1 MTSALQLTGVS
12 KVFAGQAALS
22 DVDLDVR
29 RGEIHALL
37 GQNGSG
43 KSTLIKILAGYHRPE
58 SGASAVLRGN
68 ALPLDGRPPG
78 RAVPLRFVHQD
89 RGLIPALDAV
99 DNLALVAG
107 FRRRW
112 WLGAR
117 TEESAAEEFLRAYG
131 IDVDVGRPVSDLS
144 VASQAMLA
152 VARAV
157 KGCAEDQVVLVL
169 DEATASL
176 PAEEV
181 ETLFR
186 LVRHIRDR
194 GGSVIYVTHR
204 LSEVF
209 SLADRVTVLRDG
221 RRVAT
226 CEVSDLTPDELVELI
241 IGRPVDA
248 FYPDPPAPHADIA
261 LEVRNLTGP
270 TVTRASFTV
279 RRGEILGVTG
289 LVGSGYENLLSLMF
303 GALPRQA
310 GEVLVHGIPVG
321 PTPRDAI
328 GVGLAF
334 APSDRARLSAMPPW
348 TLAENVTLPRLTP
361 GGGRLPWLSDRSERR
376 DARRWLERLGVVP
389 DDPGAVF
396 ATLSGGNQQRVVIA
410 RWLRAGFKALLLE
423 DPTMGVDVGAKPPI
437 YQALDDAAREGAAV
451 VLSTSDAEEAAAV
464 CDRVIVMREGQVAA
478 VLEGDEQSVDRIVSS
493 GMRPG

>member
-12 KVFAGQAALS
+12 KLFAGQAALR

-58 SGASAVLRGN
+58 PGATAVLRGEP
-68 ALPLDGRPPG
+68 LPLDGRPPG

-89 RGLIPALDAV
+89 RALIESFDAV

-112 WLGAR
+112 WLGSR
-117 TEESAAEEFLRAYG
+117 TEAAAADAFLHEYQID
-131 IDVDVGRPVSDLS
+131 IDVERPVSDLS
-144 VASQAMLA
+144 IASQAMLA

-157 KGCAEDQVVLVL
+157 KGCAEDEVVLVL
-169 DEATASL
+169 DEPTASL

-204 LSEVF
+204 LKEVF
-209 SLADRVTVLRDG
+209 SVADRVTVLRDG
-221 RRVAT
+221 RRVT
-226 CEVSDLTPDELVELI
+226 TREVSDLTPDELVELI
-241 IGRPVDA
+241 IGRSVEA
-248 FYPDPPAPHADIA
+248 FYPDPPAPHADVVLA
-261 LEVRNLTGP
+261 VDDLSGP
-270 TVTRASFTV
+270 TVTRVSFAV
-279 RRGEILGVTG
+279 RRGEILGITG
-289 LVGSGYENLLSLMF
+289 LVGSGYEDLPSLIF
-303 GALPRQA
+303 GAQPRHA
-310 GEVLVHGIPVG
+310 GEVSIFGTPVG
-321 PTPRDAI
+321 PTPRNAI
-328 GVGLAF
+328 GAGLAF
-334 APSDRARLSAMPPW
+334 APSDRARLSAMPAW
-348 TLAENVTLPRLTP
+348 TLAENVTLPRLNP
-361 GGGRLPWLSDRSERR
+361 GGGPLPWLSDRAERR
-376 DARRWLERLGVVP
+376 DARGWLQRLGVVP

-396 ATLSGGNQQRVVIA
+396 TTLSGGNQQRVVIA

-451 VLSTSDAEEAAAV
+451 VMSTSDAEEAAAV
-464 CDRVIVMREGQVAA
+464 CDRVIVMREGEIAA
-478 VLEGDEQSVDRIVSS
+478 VLAGEERSVDRIRTA
-493 GMRPG
+493 GMRPR